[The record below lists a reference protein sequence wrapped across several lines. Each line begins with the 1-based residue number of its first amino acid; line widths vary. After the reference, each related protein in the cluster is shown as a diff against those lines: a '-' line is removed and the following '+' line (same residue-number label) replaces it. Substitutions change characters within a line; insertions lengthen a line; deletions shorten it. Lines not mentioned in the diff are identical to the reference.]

1 MQNKKGTTEEEFLRM
16 QPISMQPRLLKVKN
30 FPEKEKKRKERA
42 LRHALVVLEAID
54 LGYILIKQAM
64 IAS

>member
-16 QPISMQPRLLKVKN
+16 QPISMQPRLLKVEN
-30 FPEKEKKRKERA
+30 FQRKERA

-54 LGYILIKQAM
+54 VGYILIKQAM